1 MAAKK
6 KSAKRSAA
14 AKKAA
19 ATRKRNHARRVAA
32 GKKAAATRKRR
43 GRATGVAL
51 PSFTGGMSFTGM
63 PAGLGLSRGKKGK
76 KRKAKRR
83 GRAAGSIVVGAATLT
98 PAVRMAL
105 GLPGLGMSRGKKG
118 TKKRAKRR
126 GRAVGTVARASLGM
140 ARGKKKQTGKV
151 VAHVTRKKGHMYAVD
166 KKGDLREYKLVP
178 GAKKGHLTRCG
189 PRK

>member
-83 GRAAGSIVVGAATLT
+83 GRA
-98 PAVRMAL
+98 
-105 GLPGLGMSRGKKG
+105 
-118 TKKRAKRR
+118 
-126 GRAVGTVARASLGM
+126 VGTVARASLGM

-178 GAKKGHLTRCG
+178 GAKKGHLTGCG